1 MRGNSSRSIQIPAR
15 RSIQI
20 PAHKKTLIDGV
31 IRSASPS
38 CEQDPIHCRPA
49 ASGQRSDLA
58 RRACARCCP
67 GRRRVAGGSSIPCG
81 SDSSAG
87 AEETNRV
94 KRGRMRTAS
103 AVTPSARRMAAVG
116 AVAFGVAGLG
126 ASAARGATTYG
137 PQKTL
142 ATNIQ
147 AAAVGV
153 DTTGNVFVSE
163 TSIGNYYGSYTA
175 QQIFEIPATGTNEYA
190 KLWEGA
196 QDLPAGEIAV
206 DQSGNLYYADSVG
219 LVQEVLPAYRRCRPA
234 PIRIRHRSPS
244 TSATTPT
251 SPRAESRSTPPA
263 TCSPAT

>member
-1 MRGNSSRSIQIPAR
+1 MRARSHPLPAR
-15 RSIQI
+15 RQWSEIG
-20 PAHKKTLIDGV
+20 PC
-31 IRSASPS
+31 PS
-38 CEQDPIHCRPA
+38 GLCSLLSGTA
-49 ASGQRSDLA
+49 ASCRGFIDSLWLRQLGRS
-58 RRACARCCP
+58 R
-67 GRRRVAGGSSIPCG
+67 GNQSG
-81 SDSSAG
+81 
-87 AEETNRV
+87 ETRQDED
-94 KRGRMRTAS
+94 TS
-103 AVTPSARRMAAVG
+103 AVTPSARRMAALG
-116 AVAFGVAGLG
+116 AVAFGVTGLG
-126 ASAARGATTYG
+126 ASAASAATTYG

-190 KLWEGA
+190 RLWEGA

-206 DQSGNLYYADSVG
+206 DHQGTSTTPTPSVWCRRS
-219 LVQEVLPAYRRCRPA
+219 PRFKRCRQA